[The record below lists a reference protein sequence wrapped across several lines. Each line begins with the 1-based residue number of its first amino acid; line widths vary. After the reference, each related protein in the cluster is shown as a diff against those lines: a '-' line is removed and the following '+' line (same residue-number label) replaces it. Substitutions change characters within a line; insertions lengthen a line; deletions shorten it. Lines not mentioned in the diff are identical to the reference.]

1 MTKRSSPAKTGPQH
15 LVLLS
20 IDLLDSSLHYPGDH
34 PPFES
39 FHFDVHITSKADDEK
54 SQVLVVVTIGVH
66 HETIASQLGSLT
78 INCTFTMS
86 NFADVV
92 RLNAAGQPDM
102 PDDLVE
108 TLHSTA
114 LSTARGVMFATFRGT
129 FLHHALLPLITPGSL
144 TEDKKINS

>member
-1 MTKRSSPAKTGPQH
+1 MTKRSSPAKTGPQQ
-15 LVLLS
+15 LVLLA
-20 IDLLDSSLHYPGDH
+20 IDLLDSSLHYPGNH

-39 FHFDVHITSKADDEK
+39 FHFDIHITSKADDEK
-54 SQVLVVVTIGVH
+54 SQVLVTVKIGVH
-66 HETIASQLGSLT
+66 NENITRPLGSLT

-102 PDDLVE
+102 PDDLIE

-114 LSTARGVMFATFRGT
+114 LSTARGVMFATFSGT
-129 FLHHALLPLITPGSL
+129 FLHHAILPMIEPGSV
-144 TEDKKINS
+144 TEDKKQ

>member
-1 MTKRSSPAKTGPQH
+1 MTKRSSPAKAGPQH
-15 LVLLS
+15 LVLLA

-34 PPFES
+34 PPFEN
-39 FHFDVHITSKADDEK
+39 FHFDIHITSKADDEK
-54 SQVLVVVTIGVH
+54 SQVLVTVKIGVH
-66 HETIASQLGSLT
+66 NENITRQLGSLAL
-78 INCTFTMS
+78 NCAFTMS

-108 TLHSTA
+108 VLHSTA

-129 FLHHALLPLITPGSL
+129 FLHHAILPMITPGSII
-144 TEDKKINS
+144 EDIKQ